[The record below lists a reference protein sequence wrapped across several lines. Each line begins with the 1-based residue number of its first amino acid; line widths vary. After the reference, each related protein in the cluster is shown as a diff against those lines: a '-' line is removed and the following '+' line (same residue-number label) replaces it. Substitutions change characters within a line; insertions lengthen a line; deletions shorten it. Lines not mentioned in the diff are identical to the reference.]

1 MGKISLILQRE
12 YTTRIRKKS
21 FIVMT
26 LLGPLLFAAMF
37 VLPIWFMSMDDTEV
51 KTIAVVDSTSF
62 VYKTIPDT
70 KALKF
75 QFAGRDNLQTLK
87 DSFDEMGYYA
97 ILYIPS
103 NISYSP
109 QSVLM
114 FSDKQPSMSVVM
126 HISNSLEKFLRDE
139 KLKAY
144 NIDNIDQILKSVET
158 KIPIQTF
165 KITRDGEVKTSG
177 TGVAMGVSYAGG
189 FLIYLFIFMFGAQV
203 MRGVIEE
210 KTNRIVEVVISSV
223 KPFELMAGK
232 IFGIALV
239 GLTQFVV
246 WVVLT
251 FAIVTAVQ
259 SALFPTVKDALAT
272 REKAPVSLMD
282 EGQTIAQPQPQADE
296 PMPDV
301 REIMQNIRAI
311 NWVIVIGT
319 FIFYF
324 LGGYLLYGSLFA
336 AIGSAVDNETDT
348 QQFMLP
354 ITIPLIIALY
364 VMINA
369 FQNPESNLA
378 FWFSLIPFTSPVVM
392 MARIPFG
399 VDYWELAVSMLA
411 LVVTIVA
418 CTWLAGKIYRTG
430 ILMYGKK
437 PTYKEIARW
446 IRLS

>member
-12 YTTRIRKKS
+12 YTTRVRKKS

-26 LLGPLLFAAMF
+26 LLGPVLFAAMF
-37 VLPIWFMSMDDTEV
+37 VLPIWFMNMEDTEV
-51 KTIAVVDSTSF
+51 KTIAVVDSTGF
-62 VYKTIPDT
+62 LYKTIPDT
-70 KALKF
+70 KNLKF
-75 QFAGRDNLQTLK
+75 QYAGGDNLQTLK
-87 DSFDEMGYYA
+87 SSFDELGFYA

-103 NISYSP
+103 IVTYSP
-109 QSVLM
+109 ESVQM
-114 FSDKQPSMSVVM
+114 YSNKQPSMSVVM

-139 KLKAY
+139 KLKTY

-158 KIPIQTF
+158 RIPVQTF
-165 KITRDGEVKTSG
+165 KITKEGEVKTAG

-210 KTNRIVEVVISSV
+210 KTSRIVEVVISSV

-232 IFGIALV
+232 ILGIALV
-239 GLTQFVV
+239 GLTQFVL
-246 WVVLT
+246 WVALT
-251 FAIVTAVQ
+251 FAIVTGVQ
-259 SALFPTVKDALAT
+259 SALFPTVNDALAT
-272 REKAPVSLMD
+272 GQAAPVSLLD
-282 EGQTIAQPQPQADE
+282 EGGATAMQPEVDE
-296 PMPDV
+296 NMP
-301 REIMQNIRAI
+301 EIKEVMQNIRAI
-311 NWVIVIGT
+311 NWVLVIST

-348 QQFMLP
+348 QQFMMP
-354 ITIPLIIALY
+354 VTIPLIIALY
-364 VMINA
+364 VMFNT
-369 FQNPESNLA
+369 FQNPESSLTW
-378 FWFSLIPFTSPVVM
+378 WFSVIPFTSPVVM

-399 VDYWELAVSMLA
+399 VDYWDLIISMVA
-411 LVVTIVA
+411 LVAAIVV
-418 CTWLAGKIYRTG
+418 CTWFAGKIYRVG

-437 PTYKEIARW
+437 PTYKELVRW